1 MSGVTRTDDE
11 QATTRRSGAHRVPG
25 EDARTPSDVP
35 ARGWFQIA
43 RRAWREA
50 KADQVPLLAAGV
62 AFYAFLSLFP
72 ALVALVML
80 YGLVADP
87 DEVRDQ
93 IESLA
98 SALPS
103 SARELLTGQL
113 ETLASQPQQSL
124 GIGLAVAVG
133 AALWSASSG
142 VGHLMTAINAAYD
155 EDETRGF
162 VKRKAL
168 ALVMTLGAIVFFVV
182 TLGLVAALPAVLGAI
197 GLSSGVVIL
206 VQVVRWLMLVGVVTV
221 ALAVLYRYAADR
233 DSPRMTWV
241 SVGAVIATVLWV
253 LASIGF
259 SLYVENFGSYGETY
273 GALAGVVVL
282 LLWLWITCYAVLL
295 GAEAN
300 AEAEQQTARDTTI
313 GRERPMGQRRAVKAD
328 TPPGGQGDT
337 GPAPGS

>member
-1 MSGVTRTDDE
+1 
-11 QATTRRSGAHRVPG
+11 
-25 EDARTPSDVP
+25 
-35 ARGWFQIA
+35 
-43 RRAWREA
+43 
-50 KADQVPLLAAGV
+50 
-62 AFYAFLSLFP
+62 
-72 ALVALVML
+72 
-80 YGLVADP
+80 
-87 DEVRDQ
+87 
-93 IESLA
+93 
-98 SALPS
+98 
-103 SARELLTGQL
+103 
-113 ETLASQPQQSL
+113 
-124 GIGLAVAVG
+124 
-133 AALWSASSG
+133 
-142 VGHLMTAINAAYD
+142 MTAINAAYD

-168 ALVMTLGAIVFFVV
+168 ALALTLGAVLFFVV